1 MMARK
6 SKKWTMIFIG
16 FIVVVL
22 FTLALTKLNI
32 AMEKG
37 LSVTSIDVDKQD
49 ISSYMMVQGKLE
61 SKIKSEISSDF
72 SYRINDIY
80 VKVGDKVKKGE
91 VLAKFDIKE
100 LNFDIEC
107 AKLELEIQ
115 EEQYKE
121 KNSEENIL
129 SLKKD
134 IENQEIDVRILSNKY
149 ERNKILYESGVVAKD
164 ELETSYD
171 EYIKSKN
178 SLEKNILELNKIIK
192 EKDNKSD
199 LKALE
204 LKKINLTQKIENIS
218 KSTVV
223 SPIDGTITAVNA
235 RIGSMPKGTEGLF
248 IIEDL
253 SKLKATFYINE
264 FDISQLKIGRTVEL
278 TTESIQNKT
287 FEGKIT
293 NIYPTAQVEQNAASG
308 KQIVIPV
315 EVELT
320 GDIAGLRPGLTIE
333 SKIETQIENEVLV
346 LPYEAIYEKV
356 DKTNCVFLVDS
367 GMLKEIP
374 VELGVESDLL
384 VQIIADGIKV
394 GDKVVLNPDETYSD
408 GMKVNIDEYA
418 E

>member
-1 MMARK
+1 MAGK
-6 SKKWTMIFIG
+6 PKKWTIIVLG
-16 FIVVVL
+16 FAFVAL

-32 AMEKG
+32 AMEKD
-37 LSVTSIDVDKQD
+37 LSVTTVDVNKQD

-61 SKIKSEISSDF
+61 SKIKSEISTDF

-80 VKVGDKVKKGE
+80 VKVGDKVKKGD

-115 EEQYKE
+115 EEQHKE

-129 SLKKD
+129 SFKKD
-134 IENQEIDVRILSNKY
+134 IENHTIDVEILSNKY
-149 ERNKILYESGVVAKD
+149 ERNKVLYGSGVIAKD
-164 ELETSYD
+164 ELETSYN

-178 SLEKNILELNKIIK
+178 GLEKNILELSKIMK

-204 LKKINLTQKIENIS
+204 LKKLNLAQKIENIS

-223 SPIDGTITAVNA
+223 SPIDGTITAINA
-235 RIGSMPKGTEGLF
+235 KIGSMPKGTEGLF

-264 FDISQLKIGRTVEL
+264 FDISQLDIGKTIDL
-278 TTESIQNKT
+278 TTESIKNKT
-287 FEGKIT
+287 FKGKIT

-333 SKIETQIENEVLV
+333 SKIETQTEKEVLV
-346 LPYEAIYEKV
+346 LPYEAIYEKA
-356 DKTNCVFLVDS
+356 DKTNCVFLVES
-367 GMLKEIP
+367 GILKEIL

-384 VQIIADGIKV
+384 VQIITNDINV
-394 GDKVVLNPDETYSD
+394 GDKAVINPDETYAD
-408 GMKVNIDEYA
+408 GMKVYIDKYA